1 LVQLLGLVV
10 AVVQVS
16 IQEVVVRAV
25 VAVVEL

>member
-10 AVVQVS
+10 AVVRVS
-16 IQEVVVRAV
+16 IQEVVVQAV